1 MIDKYQNFKG
11 GRQELIQIISNLEKN
26 NKEKFM
32 MYSKKYKKYLPVN
45 LRRIQQFS
53 DKGLLPTDEVNNKNY
68 IYNYN
73 HLLMYAA
80 IMKLKND
87 GYTLIQIGKIIKGY
101 DNQKLLELV
110 EDKNVN
116 SKNLIDHKNINQK
129 NLLSE
134 RLIKL
139 GRNEGR
145 VLRSQWIRFAITKWC
160 NCEVMKKE
168 LNMLNSE
175 DVDTLTDAFKESLL
189 DTIKIENIDKKI
201 S

>member
-1 MIDKYQNFKG
+1 MIEKYHNFKG
-11 GRQELIQIISNLEKN
+11 GRQDLIQIISSLEQS

-73 HLLMYAA
+73 HLLIYAA

-116 SKNLIDHKNINQK
+116 NKNLIDHKNINQK

-134 RLIKL
+134 RLTRL

-168 LNMLNSE
+168 LNLLNIE
-175 DVDTLTDAFKESLL
+175 DVMLWS
-189 DTIKIENIDKKI
+189 I
-201 S
+201 SFALISK

>member
-1 MIDKYQNFKG
+1 MIEKYQNFKG
-11 GRQELIQIISNLEKN
+11 GRQDLIQIISNLEQS

-168 LNMLNSE
+168 LNLLNIE
-175 DVDTLTDAFKESLL
+175 DVDTLTQAFRDSLL
-189 DTIKIENIDKKI
+189 ETIKIKNIDQKI
-201 S
+201 K

>member
-11 GRQELIQIISNLEKN
+11 GRQDLIQIISNLEQS

-116 SKNLIDHKNINQK
+116 AKNLIDHKNINQK

-168 LNMLNSE
+168 LNLLNIE
-175 DVDTLTDAFKESLL
+175 DVDTLTQAFRDSLL
-189 DTIKIENIDKKI
+189 ETIKIKNIDQKI
-201 S
+201 K

>member
-11 GRQELIQIISNLEKN
+11 GRQELIQIISNLEEN

-168 LNMLNSE
+168 LNLLNIE
-175 DVDTLTDAFKESLL
+175 DVDTLTQAFRDSLL
-189 DTIKIENIDKKI
+189 ETIEIKNIDQKI
-201 S
+201 K

>member
-11 GRQELIQIISNLEKN
+11 GRQDLIQIISNLEQS

-168 LNMLNSE
+168 LNLLNIE
-175 DVDTLTDAFKESLL
+175 DVDTLTQAFRDSLL
-189 DTIKIENIDKKI
+189 ETIKIKNIDQKI
-201 S
+201 K